1 MPPVDLSD
9 PAGLSTPAKSSGNIS
24 LDDKYQLVAGH
35 AMMSGVQALVRL
47 ALDQRRLDRRAGLNT
62 GGFISGYR
70 GSPLG
75 GLDQQLEHARRWLVD
90 NDIEFWSG
98 LNEDLGAT
106 AVWGSQQLGLYP
118 GAKKDGLFG
127 IWYGKAPGV
136 DRTGDV
142 FKHAHAA
149 GTSRHG
155 GVLAVLGDDHNCK
168 SSTLPSQSEFAMAD
182 AEIPVL
188 SPSNIQDVLDYG
200 LHGLAMSRFTGG
212 WSALTALAD
221 TMDSNSVIDVSL
233 SRHRHIVPDFDFPS
247 DGVHIRRNDLPL
259 PKEQRLR
266 MAKLPAAHAWVYAN
280 QLDRVILA
288 ADRPRFGIIVSGQ
301 AAQDVFEA
309 LKALGIDAAT
319 ANALG
324 LVIYKVAMPW
334 PLEPRRL
341 REVCGGLEKILVLE
355 HKRPLM
361 EGQIKTAL
369 FNLGDRQRP
378 IIIGKSD
385 EHGRAFL
392 SQTGTISI
400 PEMARALARFL
411 PAGWDRHKA
420 EAYFAMTE
428 GNGHAAG
435 GSRQVPLRSPHY
447 CSGCPHS
454 TSTRVPPGTR
464 ALAGIGCHYM
474 ANFMIGRR
482 TDMTSQMGGEG
493 VAWVGQHFA
502 TSEPHI
508 FANIG
513 DGTFS
518 HSGSLAIRAALTSN
532 ANITFKILFN
542 DAVAMT
548 GGQRVELGLQPPQIA
563 AMLRAE
569 GVDKIVII
577 ARDPGRYSGRSALP
591 AGVKVYGRDQYD
603 RVQEMLQGVPG
614 VSVMIYDQVCAAEK
628 RRRIKR
634 GRIPPDRVRVMI
646 NPDVCEGCGDCS
658 VKSNCLSVEPLET
671 DLGRK
676 RYINQSSCNTDLSC
690 LDGFC
695 PSFVTISNA
704 EMVAKGPMRP
714 AFDPDRLPVPKIAD
728 LDQPWNV
735 LLIGIGGTGIT
746 TVALILAMAAHIDGN
761 AASSLDMTG
770 LAQKGG
776 PVLSHLRFA
785 RRPEQV
791 RSGRI
796 PPTEADCLIACDLVV
811 AAGDD
816 AIALSNP
823 SRTRVC
829 ANRNVA
835 PTSEFIHNRMA
846 RFDAGP
852 LLQSLESEAASLADI
867 EAEALAMHYFGDGV
881 FTNMIMAGYA
891 WQMGQVPVSL
901 EALFAAIKLNGVRI
915 DDNILAFNTGR
926 MAAAMP
932 DQLDT
937 LSNPRSRT
945 GKISLDELIADRI
958 ERLTAYQNE
967 AYAQIFQRIVSR
979 VKAAEAA
986 LGTGEKLTRQ
996 AAFQAYKLMAYK
1008 DEYEVARL
1016 WSDSGFEAEIR
1027 KLFKGGT
1034 VRFHLAPPILP
1045 KKNAQGEPLKRE
1057 FGPWMRSAFAGLKR
1071 FKWLRGTRFDPFGW
1085 TDERRGERYLRDNYL
1100 ADLERV
1106 ADELTP
1112 ARYELALAIAGSV
1125 DEVRGFGHVKQAAI
1139 EREAGRRTALWQRWE
1154 QDGCG

>member
-1 MPPVDLSD
+1 MSTVHLS
-9 PAGLSTPAKSSGNIS
+9 ANVS
-24 LDDKYQLVAGH
+24 LDDKYQLLEGR

-47 ALDQRRLDRRAGLNT
+47 TIDQSRLDRQAGLNT
-62 GGFISGYR
+62 GGFVSGYR

-75 GLDQQLEHARRWLVD
+75 GLDQQLGAARRWLAE
-90 NDIEFWSG
+90 NDIEFWPG

-106 AVWGSQQLGLYP
+106 AVWGSQQLGLFP

-149 GTSRHG
+149 GTSTHG

-188 SPSNIQDVLDYG
+188 SPANIQDVLDYG
-200 LHGLAMSRFTGG
+200 LHGLAMSRFSGG

-233 SRHRHIVPDFDFPS
+233 SRHRHIIPDFDFPPG
-247 DGVHIRRNDLPL
+247 GVHIRRNDLPL
-259 PKEQRLR
+259 PKELRLR
-266 MAKLPAAHAWVYAN
+266 TAKLPAAQAWVYAN
-280 QLDRVILA
+280 QLDRIILNA
-288 ADRPRFGIIVSGQ
+288 SKPRIGIIVSGQ

-309 LKALGIDAAT
+309 LKALGIDEAT
-319 ANALG
+319 TNAMG
-324 LVIYKVAMPW
+324 LVVYKVAMPW
-334 PLEPRRL
+334 PLESRRL
-341 REVCGGLEKILVLE
+341 LEVCSGLEKILVLE
-355 HKRPLM
+355 HKRPLI
-361 EGQIKTAL
+361 EAQIKTAL
-369 FNLGDRQRP
+369 FNLSDGRRP
-378 IIIGKSD
+378 VIVGKTD
-385 EHGRAFL
+385 EKGQAFL
-392 SQTGTISI
+392 NQTATISV
-400 PEMARALARFL
+400 PDMARALARFL
-411 PAGWDRHKA
+411 PEGWDRNKA
-420 EAYFAMTE
+420 DAYFEMTH
-428 GNGHAAG
+428 GDG
-435 GSRQVPLRSPHY
+435 GVASGIIQSPMRSPHY

-454 TSTRVPPGTR
+454 TSTRVPPGAR

-474 ANFMIGRR
+474 ANFMVGRR

-502 TSEPHI
+502 SSEPHM
-508 FANIG
+508 FTNIG

-548 GGQRVELGLQPPQIA
+548 GGQSVELNLNPPQIA
-563 AMLRAE
+563 NMLRAE
-569 GVDKIVII
+569 GVDTIVII
-577 ARDPGRYSGRSALP
+577 ARDPSHYAGKSSLP
-591 AGVKVYGRDQYD
+591 AGVKVYGREDYD
-603 RVQEMLQGVPG
+603 RVQEMLQTVPG

-634 GRIPPDRVRVMI
+634 GLMQPDRVRVMI

-658 VKSNCLSVEPLET
+658 VKSNCLSVEPFET

-676 RYINQSSCNTDLSC
+676 RLINQSSCNTDLSC

-695 PSFVTISNA
+695 PSFVTIEDA
-704 EMVAKGPMRP
+704 EPVSKHRIRP
-714 AFDPDRLPVPKIAD
+714 GFDVDSLPLPAVPD
-728 LDQPWNV
+728 LDQPRNV

-746 TVALILAMAAHIDGN
+746 TMALILAMAAHIDGN

-785 RRPEQV
+785 RRPEIV

-816 AIALSNP
+816 TIALSN
-823 SRTRVC
+823 STRTRLY

-835 PTSEFIHNRMA
+835 PTSEFIHNRLA

-852 LLQSLESEAASLADI
+852 LLQRLEPEVASYAAI
-867 EAEALAMHYFGDGV
+867 EAEGLAMHYFGDGV

-901 EALFAAIKLNGVRI
+901 DALVAAIKLNGVRVE
-915 DDNILAFNTGR
+915 DNILAFNIGR
-926 MAAAMP
+926 MAAARP
-932 DQLDT
+932 DRLDI
-937 LSNPRSRT
+937 LSAPRSRT
-945 GKISLDELIADRI
+945 REVSLDDLITDRF
-958 ERLTAYQNE
+958 ERLKAYQNE
-967 AYAQIFQRIVSR
+967 TYANIFKTMISSLQN
-979 VKAAEAA
+979 AEAS
-986 LGTGEKLTRQ
+986 LGQGEKLTRL
-996 AAFQAYKLMAYK
+996 AAFQAYKVMAYK

-1016 WSDSGFEAEIR
+1016 WSDGGFEREIR
-1027 KLFKGGT
+1027 KSFKGGT
-1034 VRFHLAPPILP
+1034 LRFHLAPPLLS
-1045 KKNAQGEPLKRE
+1045 KKNVKGEPLKRA
-1057 FGPWMRSAFAGLKR
+1057 FGPWMKHGFAGLKML
-1071 FKWLRGTRFDPFGW
+1071 KWLRGTPLDPFGW
-1085 TDERRGERYLRDNYL
+1085 THERRLERCLRDGYL
-1100 ADLERV
+1100 DDLARV

-1112 ARYELALAIAGSV
+1112 ARYQLAIEIIGSV
-1125 DEVRGFGHVKQAAI
+1125 DEVRGYGHVKQAAI
-1139 EREAGRRTALWQRWE
+1139 AREAARRATLWQRWE
-1154 QDGCG
+1154 TAGRG